1 MGHFG
6 YSALTPELLAM
17 SQELEDLGGGDARI
31 GKAYVCYA
39 IVPSTPALSILQPV
53 IGGLSVLDPRDA
65 GASKHICKVFPLRA
79 HIQGQVSNGQTGGLV
94 GQAAAK
100 WVLEGFNATLL
111 AFGQSGAGKSST
123 LFGPQRNDVE
133 PILPAVLHSLFNSCG
148 SSSLRVGMSC
158 WEIVQHEIA
167 DLLAD
172 SSHQLPMYQG
182 GSLLTA
188 TAACRCVEAA
198 SAFEALSLLH
208 LAQSNSSNWTSDEHG
223 HLTPLPNRAHLFVR
237 LVLYDTAKQQMST
250 LHVVDLAGSQSLADS
265 CADRQQHQEKL
276 AINQQLLGLS
286 KVVSELSRLNSATG
300 TGGRQVTSA
309 RDTSLMQLVAPLLAG
324 NARTF
329 LLAAVSAHPNSYL
342 ETVNT
347 LRIAVRAQNI
357 QMVSAAQVL
366 AEERHRRL
374 SAATT
379 KTIRQGAAHQHCSN
393 GHGSGESAACCPL
406 INDCDQAPFAS
417 AQPCMQEGLPA
428 RLPQPSATQQWNR
441 GLQNE
446 PSFAF
451 NRAVRP
457 ASALE
462 TKAAPYSSLP
472 AAPAWA
478 APAGSEGSAGT
489 AHGVRWHPA
498 PAPVQPDMTSASQR
512 QQDVSPAGADRP
524 CNRQQQHW
532 PGCAMPGHLDLTL
545 RDDAAMPA
553 PVSKAAQSTDA
564 GVNDF
569 AAYTPQELA
578 DHLQQLK
585 KEFREIYSSILDGD
599 SQSPCQVEAEG
610 AGEKAGLCTAAGVIH
625 NTCSGLGQDASP
637 DAQHQASAVLDASEP
652 LGLESDTSPAQ
663 SSRAFLDALRPR
675 SPTERCSP
683 GVAALAQRPMSGS
696 PGRDNS
702 SRQQDVADLRINNEA
717 LLCMLERERQHSH
730 ELEQRLQQVEADALE
745 RSLEQEVGLEEGRL
759 AAISL
764 RSKCRKLESESL
776 FAEVFE
782 KYEEEIRQLQ
792 DEAQLLK
799 QSNIELSQQ
808 LASSNVLGPHPRSPL
823 RQMPI
828 PAQPAALKGSAKGT
842 ALQASPSQLKPS
854 GQQNSFSGGQ
864 AKAASQDGPAA
875 CEVELKCEMDQG
887 EIRLQSLRKQLKR
900 SAAQC
905 EALKAEVAE
914 LKRRDRTADLY
925 KKKANDGVRR
935 VSELQKEIAH
945 CKQELQ
951 SCQQA
956 AHQAANNMADL
967 QGNNKFL
974 EAEHIQALAAN
985 QDLQASVQTLR
996 EQVRL
1001 LRTQRQRSVLLAH
1014 LPPLRP
1020 EAQPPLNGAP
1030 PKCTALDIARRLQL
1044 EPAQTPKVAA
1054 LVEQMAEET
1063 HMLSADRRTLQHREV
1078 ILMELLTGHH
1088 PL

>member
-1 MGHFG
+1 MGDFR

-31 GKAYVCYA
+31 GKAHVCCVVA
-39 IVPSTPALSILQPV
+39 PTTPALSILQPV
-53 IGGLSVLDPRDA
+53 IGGLSVLDPREA
-65 GASKHICKVFPLRA
+65 GASKHPCKVFPVPA
-79 HIQGQVSNGQTGGLV
+79 HIQGQVPDGQIGGLV
-94 GQAAAK
+94 GQAAAE
-100 WVLEGFNATLL
+100 WVLEGFSAALL
-111 AFGQSGAGKSST
+111 AFGQSGTGKSLT
-123 LFGPQRNDVE
+123 LFGPQHSSTE
-133 PILPAVLHSLFNSCG
+133 PILPAVLHSLFNSC
-148 SSSLRVGMSC
+148 SSNSLRVGVSC
-158 WEIVQHEIA
+158 WEIVQHELV

-172 SSHQLPMYQG
+172 SSHQLSTYQG

-188 TAACRCVEAA
+188 TEACRCVQAA
-198 SAFEALSLLH
+198 SASEALSLLH
-208 LAQSNSSNWTSDEHG
+208 LAQSNSSNWTSDEHDG
-223 HLTPLPNRAHLFVR
+223 
-237 LVLYDTAKQQMST
+237 
-250 LHVVDLAGSQSLADS
+250 
-265 CADRQQHQEKL
+265 QQHQQKL
-276 AINQQLLGLS
+276 AINKQLLSLS
-286 KVVSELSRLNSATG
+286 KVVSELSRLSTSSG
-300 TGGRQVTSA
+300 SGVRQVTSA
-309 RDTSLMQLVAPLLAG
+309 RDTPLMQLVAPLIAG

-329 LLAAVSAHPNSYL
+329 LLAAVSSHPNNYL

-347 LRIAVRAQNI
+347 LRIATRAQNI
-357 QMVSAAQVL
+357 QTACMRTTGVRPDQVQMVSAAQVL

-379 KTIRQGAAHQHCSN
+379 ITIRQQEALASQANDDECQHSDPKELTWDGPLHAASGNVQAAS
-393 GHGSGESAACCPL
+393 GSG
-406 INDCDQAPFAS
+406 
-417 AQPCMQEGLPA
+417 
-428 RLPQPSATQQWNR
+428 
-441 GLQNE
+441 GLQDE

-457 ASALE
+457 ASAPE
-462 TKAAPYSSLP
+462 TKAAPYSSLAAVP
-472 AAPAWA
+472 A
-478 APAGSEGSAGT
+478 
-489 AHGVRWHPA
+489 
-498 PAPVQPDMTSASQR
+498 
-512 QQDVSPAGADRP
+512 
-524 CNRQQQHW
+524 
-532 PGCAMPGHLDLTL
+532 
-545 RDDAAMPA
+545 DDAAMPA
-553 PVSKAAQSTDA
+553 LVNKAAQRSDA
-564 GVNDF
+564 GMNDF

-585 KEFREIYSSILDGD
+585 KEFREIYSSILDED
-599 SQSPCQVEAEG
+599 SHSPCRVAAEG
-610 AGEKAGLCTAAGVIH
+610 VVPSDSDVHAVPVRLPITSKYCNVPVASPPPPCQSASCPPIQPSAQTAEAHAHAVPCIVPFCTAEQWPQLDMHALLQQHQADVTTEQHHSKAVCQQQPSRDVQQAREGPGLYTAAGVRRS
-625 NTCSGLGQDASP
+625 TCSGLGQDTSP
-637 DAQHQASAVLDASEP
+637 DTLHQAPAVLGASDP
-652 LGLESDTSPAQ
+652 LGLDSDTLPAP
-663 SSRAFLDALRPR
+663 SSRAFLGALHPR

-683 GVAALAQRPMSGS
+683 GVAALAQRPMSV
-696 PGRDNS
+696 RDNS
-702 SRQQDVADLRINNEA
+702 SRQQGVADLRINNEA

-730 ELEQRLQQVEADALE
+730 QLEQRLQQVEADALE

-799 QSNIELSQQ
+799 QSNSELSQQ
-808 LASSNVLGPHPRSPL
+808 LASSDVLGPHPRSPL

-828 PAQPAALKGSAKGT
+828 PSQPAAMKGSAKGT
-842 ALQASPSQLKPS
+842 ALQASPSQLKLS
-854 GQQNSFSGGQ
+854 GQQNSLGEGQ
-864 AKAASQDGPAA
+864 AKAASLDRPAA
-875 CEVELKCEMDQG
+875 CEAELKCEMGQG
-887 EIRLQSLRKQLKR
+887 EMRLQSLRKQLKR

-935 VSELQKEIAH
+935 VSELQKEVAH
-945 CKQELQ
+945 CKQERQ
-951 SCQQA
+951 SCQHT

-967 QGNNKFL
+967 QGNSKFL

-1001 LRTQRQRSVLLAH
+1001 LRTQRQRSVVLAH

-1030 PKCTALDIARRLQL
+1030 PKCTALDVARRLQL

-1054 LVEQMAEET
+1054 LVERMAEET
-1063 HMLSADRRTLQHREV
+1063 HMLSADRQTLQHREV
-1078 ILMELLTGHH
+1078 ILMELLTGHP